1 MLDRKTQAIVDLAF
15 SAGVQS
21 MTGWID
27 EQNVENARNAAKQGR
42 EYLDLP
48 WEVKRILE
56 REQ

>member
-21 MTGWID
+21 IIDWID
-27 EQNVENARNAAKQGR
+27 EQNVESARSAAKSGR

-56 REQ
+56 REP

>member
-1 MLDRKTQAIVDLAF
+1 MLGRKTQAIVDLAF

-21 MTGWID
+21 MTGWIED
-27 EQNVENARNAAKQGR
+27 SDVENARNAAKSGR

-56 REQ
+56 REP